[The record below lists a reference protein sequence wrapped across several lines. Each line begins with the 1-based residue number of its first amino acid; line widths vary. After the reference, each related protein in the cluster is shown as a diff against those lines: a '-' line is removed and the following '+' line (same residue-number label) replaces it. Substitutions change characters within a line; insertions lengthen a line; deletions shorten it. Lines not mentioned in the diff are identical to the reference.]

1 MRVKVRV
8 GVGVRV
14 RVIVRAQLNTLVNSY
29 HLLLNYLLYLQ
40 LATKVP
46 STGLL
51 TLSHGWSDINEVTLP
66 EEYS

>member
-1 MRVKVRV
+1 
-8 GVGVRV
+8 
-14 RVIVRAQLNTLVNSY
+14 
-29 HLLLNYLLYLQ
+29 LQ